1 MNLKMK
7 SVNIVT
13 ITTATVVAEG
23 AIVEVVLNAARVSSK
38 RLTISNNPYKLI
50 KFFRNNNYQDH

>member
-1 MNLKMK
+1 MKVKMK
-7 SVNIVT
+7 SVNIVA

-38 RLTISNNPYKLI
+38 RLTIPNNPYQLI
-50 KFFRNNNYQDH
+50 KFF